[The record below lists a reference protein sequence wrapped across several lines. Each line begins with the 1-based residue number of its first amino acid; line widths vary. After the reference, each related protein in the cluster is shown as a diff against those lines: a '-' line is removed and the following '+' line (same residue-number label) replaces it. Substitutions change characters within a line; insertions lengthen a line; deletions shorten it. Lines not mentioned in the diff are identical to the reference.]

1 MSATAAGLST
11 REAAR
16 RLAEDGPNRLP
27 KPPRPS
33 LVRQFLQQLTHL
45 LALLLW
51 VAAGLAFVAGMPEL
65 TVAIVVVVL
74 LNASFAFVQEYRA
87 DRSAERLDAMLPAR
101 VLVRRDGRLQ
111 SVDAVELVRDDVV
124 VLAAGDRLAAD
135 LTLLTA
141 HDLSVDESLVTGESR
156 PVRHEPGSRVL
167 AGTFLVQGEAVAEV
181 VAIGAGT
188 TIAGISAL
196 TRQATRPPSP
206 LTVQL
211 NGVVRTVAIIA
222 VAAGTL
228 LGVAGIALG
237 LSGTSAFLFGV
248 GVTVA
253 LVPEGLL
260 PTVTLSL
267 ARGAQLMA
275 ERHALVRHLDSVE
288 TLGATTFVCTDKTGT
303 LTQNRMAVVEVW
315 TPAGTVTLEPEG
327 YTPAAH
333 RHGSPDAVA
342 AMAAA
347 AESAVRCVAG
357 RVVRHGDTWVAVG
370 DPMEAALHCWALG
383 LHHASGSTPSPVGTT
398 GAAPVAE
405 AASGAAADAPTDS
418 VTTAAADPAEVT
430 AEGAEAGEL
439 PADVAEAVEPA
450 ELATPAT
457 GAAPA
462 DSRTSVALH
471 IGHTPAS
478 PTSLVTLRRP
488 FTSDRMLSSVVV
500 EGVSHV
506 LGAPES
512 VLRRCTEV
520 PRGTDERLEDMAT
533 RGQRVLA
540 VARGCWE
547 PGQPPE
553 TAETDLRLVA
563 LVGLEDPPRPDVA
576 TALEACRMAAIRVA
590 MVTGDHPATAAAI
603 AREVGVLRPGG
614 AVVDGSAL
622 PADDAELG
630 ALLDNEA
637 GAVVARVTPGDKL
650 RIARVLRDRGHVVAM
665 TGDGV
670 NDAPALREADVGVA
684 MGASGSDVAREVADL
699 VLLDDHFATIV
710 AAIELGR
717 ATFANVR
724 RFLTYHLAD
733 NVPELAPF
741 AAWALT
747 GGQLPLAIGVLQVL
761 ALDIGTDILPAT
773 ALGAE
778 PPSPRV
784 MRGPAHGGP
793 LVNAGLLR
801 RAFGVLGAL
810 EAAMSLTTFTVVL
823 VMGGWSWGDK
833 PGAGLLATAS
843 GSAFAVIA
851 VSQMA
856 NAFACRSASQP
867 VWRIALSTNRLVLAA
882 VAAEAALLVA
892 FLAAPWLSELLGGS
906 WPTPT
911 AWAMAATAAV
921 LLVLADGTHKYWR
934 RRSIRQRGG
943 A

>member
-16 RLAEDGPNRLP
+16 RLAEEGPNQLP

-33 LVRQFLQQLTHL
+33 LVQQFLRQLTHL

-51 VAAGLAFVAGMPEL
+51 VAAALALVAGMPEL
-65 TVAIVVVVL
+65 TIAIVVVVL
-74 LNASFAFVQEYRA
+74 LNASFAFAQEYRA
-87 DRSAERLDAMLPAR
+87 DRSAERLDAMLPTR

-111 SVDAVELVRDDVV
+111 SVDAVQLVRGDVV

-141 HDLSVDESLVTGESR
+141 HDVSVDESLVTGESR
-156 PVRHEPGSRVL
+156 PVRREPGGKVL

-181 VAIGAGT
+181 DAIGADT

-196 TRQATRPPSP
+196 TRQASRPPSP

-211 NGVVRTVAIIA
+211 NGVVRTVAIVA

-267 ARGAQLMA
+267 ARGAQMMA
-275 ERHALVRHLDSVE
+275 DRDALVRHLDSVE

-315 TPAGTVTLEPEG
+315 TPAGAVTLEPEG

-333 RHGSPDAVA
+333 RHGSPEAVA

-383 LHHASGSTPSPVGTT
+383 LHHASGSAPSPVGTT
-398 GAAPVAE
+398 NAPPADE
-405 AASGAAADAPTDS
+405 AAAGGDVVTEVAAGAMPDP
-418 VTTAAADPAEVT
+418 ADPAE
-430 AEGAEAGEL
+430 AA
-439 PADVAEAVEPA
+439 
-450 ELATPAT
+450 
-457 GAAPA
+457 GAAPLGT
-462 DSRTSVALH
+462 RTSIALH

-478 PTSLVTLRRP
+478 PTSMVTLRRP

-500 EGVSHV
+500 EGISHV

-512 VLRRCTEV
+512 VLGRCTRV
-520 PRGTDERLEDMAT
+520 PRGTKERLEDMAG

-547 PGQPPE
+547 PGQAPE
-553 TAETDLRLVA
+553 TAEKDLRLVA
-563 LVGLEDPPRPDVA
+563 LVGLEDPPRPDV
-576 TALEACRMAAIRVA
+576 TEALEACREAAIRVA

-603 AREVGVLRPGG
+603 AREIGLLRAGGVLLDG
-614 AVVDGSAL
+614 AAL
-622 PADDAELG
+622 PANDAELG
-630 ALLDNEA
+630 ALLDNA
-637 GAVVARVTPGDKL
+637 DGAVVARVTPADKL
-650 RIARVLRDRGHVVAM
+650 RIARSLRDRGHVVAM

-710 AAIELGR
+710 AAVELGR

-773 ALGAE
+773 ALGGE
-778 PPSPRV
+778 PPSKRV
-784 MRGPAHGGP
+784 MQGPAHGGP
-793 LVNAGLLR
+793 LVNPGLLR

-810 EAAMSLTTFTVVL
+810 EATMSLTTFTVVL

-867 VWRIALSTNRLVLAA
+867 VWRIALSTNPLVLAA

-892 FLAAPWLSELLGGS
+892 FLAVPWLSELLGGS
-906 WPTPT
+906 WPTAT
-911 AWAMAATAAV
+911 AWAMAATSAV

-934 RRSIRQRGG
+934 RRSITQRGG
-943 A
+943 GT

>member
-1 MSATAAGLST
+1 MSTTVNGLSSS
-11 REAAR
+11 EAAR
-16 RLAEDGPNRLP
+16 RSAAEGPNQLP
-27 KPPRPS
+27 RPPRPS
-33 LVRQFLQQLTHL
+33 LLRQFLRQLTHL

-51 VAAGLAFVAGMPEL
+51 VAAALALVAGMPEL

-74 LNASFAFVQEYRA
+74 LNAGFAFAQEYRA
-87 DRSAERLDAMLPAR
+87 DRSAERLNEMLPAR

-111 SVDAVELVRDDVV
+111 SVDAVQLVRGDIV

-156 PVRHEPGSRVL
+156 PVRREPGGKVL

-181 VAIGAGT
+181 AAIGANT

-196 TRQATRPPSP
+196 TRQATRPQSP

-228 LGVAGIALG
+228 LGVVGIALG
-237 LSGTSAFLFGV
+237 LSGTAAFLFGV

-267 ARGAQLMA
+267 ARGAQMMA
-275 ERHALVRHLDSVE
+275 DRHALVRHLDSVE

-398 GAAPVAE
+398 SAPTV
-405 AASGAAADAPTDS
+405 AAA
-418 VTTAAADPAEVT
+418 TTEWAADPA
-430 AEGAEAGEL
+430 EL
-439 PADVAEAVEPA
+439 PADVAELPSDVA
-450 ELATPAT
+450 ELPVDVAEAAELPA
-457 GAAPA
+457 AARTQTSPA
-462 DSRTSVALH
+462 DVRTSVALH
-471 IGHTPAS
+471 VGHTPAS
-478 PTSLVTLRRP
+478 PSSMVTLRRP
-488 FTSDRMLSSVVV
+488 FTADRMLSSVVV

-512 VLRRCTEV
+512 VLRRCKEV
-520 PRGTDERLEDMAT
+520 PRGTDERLDDMAT
-533 RGQRVLA
+533 RGQRVIA

-553 TAETDLRLVA
+553 TAEADLRMVA
-563 LVGLEDPPRPDVA
+563 LVGLEDPPRLDVA
-576 TALEACRMAAIRVA
+576 DALEACRMAAIRVA

-603 AREVGVLRPGG
+603 AREVGLLRPGG
-614 AVVDGSAL
+614 AVLDGTAL

-630 ALLDNEA
+630 ALLDNGA
-637 GAVVARVTPGDKL
+637 GAVVARVTPADKL

-773 ALGAE
+773 ALGGE
-778 PPSPRV
+778 PPSKRV
-784 MRGPAHGGP
+784 MQGPAHGGP

-810 EAAMSLTTFTVVL
+810 EATMSLATFVVVL
-823 VMGGWSWGDK
+823 TMGGWSWGET

-867 VWRIALSTNRLVLAA
+867 VWRLALTTNPLVIAA
-882 VAAEAALLVA
+882 VVAEGLLLVT
-892 FLAAPWLSELLGGS
+892 FLAVPWLSRLLGGS
-906 WPTPT
+906 WPTAT
-911 AWAMAATAAV
+911 GWMLAAASAV
-921 LLVLADGTHKYWR
+921 LLVLADAAHKHLR
-934 RRSIRQRGG
+934 RRRR
-943 A
+943 